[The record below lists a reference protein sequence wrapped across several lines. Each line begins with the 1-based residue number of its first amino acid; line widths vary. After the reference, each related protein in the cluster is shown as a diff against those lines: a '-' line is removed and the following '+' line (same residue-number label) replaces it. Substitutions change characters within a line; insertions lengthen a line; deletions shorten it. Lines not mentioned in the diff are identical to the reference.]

1 MLTTPI
7 GHKRTVTFEAT
18 NSRTPKNRGCVM
30 LVTGPVGSYHRKALS
45 DPDRCHIGGF
55 VSTFLPDST
64 KVGSV
69 ARCHLTIWLI
79 IFGRIRKSISVDG

>member
-1 MLTTPI
+1 
-7 GHKRTVTFEAT
+7 
-18 NSRTPKNRGCVM
+18 M

-45 DPDRCHIGGF
+45 DPDRCHIEGF
-55 VSTFLPDST
+55 VSTFLPDSM

-69 ARCHLTIWLI
+69 ARCHLAMWLI